1 MKKNDIFELEITGTD
16 ADGFG
21 IGKPDGFAVFVGG
34 ALPGDR
40 ILARALKV
48 KPRYAYGKIE
58 KIITPSPY
66 RKSAD
71 DANICPHHTRCGGC
85 QWQHC
90 NYDAQLLFKKNIV
103 TDALTRIGQIE
114 NPNVLDVIGMQAP
127 YRYRGKAVSP
137 IGLDGVGVFAARS
150 HRIIPIADCNIQQ
163 QGHKEFI
170 RVINEYI
177 KEFNVPVYDEV
188 THTGLLRH
196 LMVRKSFHSNEVMV
210 CVTVNGTEL
219 PHSEELCAR
228 LTEAGASTVLISIH
242 TKKGNAVLGD
252 RFKILTGPG
261 FITERIGGVDY
272 QLSARSFFQVN
283 PVQTKVLY
291 DKAVEAADLATG
303 DAVINAQGGAGAF
316 QPIDP
321 HPQRGA
327 IIDAHAGVGGVALYA
342 ARAVRKV
349 CGVEI
354 VPEAV
359 EDAKRNAALNGID
372 NAEFYLGAAETV
384 IPELLNGGERFGAVF
399 LDPPRKGCGAE
410 LLSAIVEAEIPKV
423 VYISCD
429 PATLARD
436 IKIMA
441 DGGYMLKS
449 AQPVDMFPQTGEV
462 ECVCLLTR

>member
-21 IGKPDGFAVFVGG
+21 IGKPDGFAVFVEG
-34 ALPGDR
+34 ALPGDK

-58 KIITPSPY
+58 KLITPSPY

-90 NYDAQLLFKKNIV
+90 DYDAQLMFKKNIV
-103 TDALTRIGQIE
+103 TDALTRIGRIE
-114 NPNVLDVIGMQAP
+114 NPNVADVIGAQVP
-127 YRYRGKAVSP
+127 YRYRGKAVFP
-137 IGLDGVGVFAARS
+137 IGPNGAGVFAARS
-150 HRIIPIADCNIQQ
+150 HRIIPIDDCNIQQ
-163 QGHKEFI
+163 ESHKEFI

-177 KEFNVPVYDEV
+177 KEFNVPVYDEI
-188 THTGLLRH
+188 THTGLPRH
-196 LMVRKSFHSNEVMV
+196 LMVRKSFHSSEVMV

-228 LTEAGASTVLISIH
+228 LTEAGASTVLISVH

-283 PVQTKVLY
+283 PAQTKVLY
-291 DKAVEAADLATG
+291 DKAIEAADLSPSG
-303 DAVINAQGGAGAF
+303 AV
-316 QPIDP
+316 
-321 HPQRGA
+321 
-327 IIDAHAGVGGVALYA
+327 IDAHAGVGGVALYA
-342 ARAVRKV
+342 ARAVCRV

-359 EDAKRNAALNGID
+359 EDAKRNAALNGMD
-372 NAEFYLGAAETV
+372 NAAFCLGAAETV
-384 IPELLNGGERFGAVF
+384 IPELLNGGERFDAVF

-410 LLSAIVEAEIPKV
+410 LLTAIIEAEIPKV
-423 VYISCD
+423 IYISCD

-436 IKIMA
+436 IKILA
-441 DGGYMLKS
+441 DGGYTLRTI
-449 AQPVDMFPQTGEV
+449 QPVDMFPQTGEV
-462 ECVCLLTR
+462 ECVCLLTRQ

>member
-1 MKKNDIFELEITGTD
+1 MKKNDIFELDITGTN

-21 IGKPDGFAVFVGG
+21 IGKPDGFTVFVEG
-34 ALPGDR
+34 ALPGDK
-40 ILARALKV
+40 ILTRALKV

-58 KIITPSPY
+58 KLITPSPY
-66 RKSAD
+66 RKSDD
-71 DANICPHHTRCGGC
+71 DASICPYHKRCGGC

-90 NYDAQLLFKKNIV
+90 GYDAQLSFKKQIV
-103 TDALTRIGQIE
+103 TDALKRIGQIE
-114 NPNVLDVIGMQAP
+114 TPNVADVIGMDAP
-127 YRYRGKAVSP
+127 YRYRGKAVFP
-137 IGLDGVGVFAARS
+137 IGLDGVGVFAPRS
-150 HRIIPIADCNIQQ
+150 HRIIPISDCNIQQ
-163 QGHKEFI
+163 ESHKHFI
-170 RVINEYI
+170 SIINEYM
-177 KEFNVPVYDEV
+177 KEYNVPVYDEI

-196 LMVRKSFHSNEVMV
+196 LMVRKSFHSNEIMV
-210 CVTVNGTEL
+210 CLTINGTEL
-219 PHSEELCAR
+219 PHSKELCAR
-228 LTEAGASTVLISIH
+228 LTEAGASTVLLSVH

-252 RFKILTGPG
+252 SFKILTGSG

-283 PVQTKVLY
+283 PVQTKILY
-291 DKAVEAADLATG
+291 DKAIEAADLSPSDT
-303 DAVINAQGGAGAF
+303 
-316 QPIDP
+316 
-321 HPQRGA
+321 

-349 CGVEI
+349 CCVEI
-354 VPEAV
+354 VPEAI
-359 EDAKRNAALNGID
+359 EDARRNAALNGIE
-372 NAEFYLGAAETV
+372 NAEFYLGAAEAV

-410 LLSAIVEAEIPKV
+410 LLSAIIAAGIPKV

-436 IKIMA
+436 IKILA
-441 DGGYMLKS
+441 DGGYTLKS